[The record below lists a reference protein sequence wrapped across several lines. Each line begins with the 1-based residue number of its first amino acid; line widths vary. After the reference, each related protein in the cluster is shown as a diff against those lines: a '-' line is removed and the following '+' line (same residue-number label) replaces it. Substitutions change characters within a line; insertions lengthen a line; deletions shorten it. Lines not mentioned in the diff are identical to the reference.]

1 MWAPLLSSPLF
12 TNDLFLSES
21 APQDTANRWGL
32 KNLAVAGIP
41 SLSRSSAQR
50 SAGRTRKKE
59 GALSFRAAVREPAE
73 GLAPTEHHVGQE
85 TLPGSTGHCQQE
97 APFFGVTAGQ

>member
-1 MWAPLLSSPLF
+1 MDLCTEDSDARFPLSQMWAPLLSFPLF

-50 SAGRTRKKE
+50 SAGRTRKE
-59 GALSFRAAVREPAE
+59 G
-73 GLAPTEHHVGQE
+73 
-85 TLPGSTGHCQQE
+85 GSTVLQGSNQRAC
-97 APFFGVTAGQ
+97 

>member
-50 SAGRTRKKE
+50 SAAGPGRKE
-59 GALSFRAAVREPAE
+59 GALPFRAAIREPAE
-73 GLAPTEHHVGQE
+73 GLAPTEHHGGQE